1 MIARPLDRPMPCRD
15 TGSSLKNVSSTP
27 APLLRSRVFCAPNS
41 GGLRTCVGRYP
52 AMGVSGIRKDP
63 DALTCVESTPTLFRV
78 ALSLGNVRRHHA

>member
-1 MIARPLDRPMPCRD
+1 MSRPLDRLSPCRD
-15 TGSSLKNVSSTP
+15 TGGSLKNVSSTP

-41 GGLRTCVGRYP
+41 GGRRTCAGRYP